1 MSDNTTFS
9 QNLGTLFTDLHNFV
23 DTDSVLGKPLSV
35 GDKTLVPVMSVTLG
49 YGNTGMSTKM
59 QAVNSTNASS
69 GVGLGARISTSS
81 VIVIDKDNVSMLP
94 VNEKNTMG
102 QMMDKLPQTLSSL
115 GQNMMQPGMNQNQGQ
130 QQQQQNQSQSSQ
142 SSTQNK
148 QQNNSSSSSGSMS

>member
-1 MSDNTTFS
+1 MSDTTNFS
-9 QNLGTLFTDLHNFV
+9 QNLGTLFSDLHNFV

-59 QAVNSTNASS
+59 QAVNSTNASN
-69 GVGLGARISTSS
+69 GVGLGARVSTSS

-94 VNEKNTMG
+94 VNEKSTMG
-102 QMMDKLPQTLSSL
+102 QMMDKIPQALSTL
-115 GQNMMQPGMNQNQGQ
+115 GQNMMQPGMNQSQGQGQ
-130 QQQQQNQSQSSQ
+130 QQSQSQSSQ

-148 QQNNSSSSSGSMS
+148 QQNSSSSSSGSMS

>member
-1 MSDNTTFS
+1 MSDTTNFS
-9 QNLGTLFTDLHNFV
+9 QNLGTLFSDLHNFV

-59 QAVNSTNASS
+59 QAVNSTNASN
-69 GVGLGARISTSS
+69 GVGLGARVSTSS

-94 VNEKNTMG
+94 VNEKSTMG
-102 QMMDKLPQTLSSL
+102 QMMDKIPQALSTL
-115 GQNMMQPGMNQNQGQ
+115 GQNMMQPGMNQSQGQGQ
-130 QQQQQNQSQSSQ
+130 QQSSQ

-148 QQNNSSSSSGSMS
+148 QQNSSSSSSGSMS